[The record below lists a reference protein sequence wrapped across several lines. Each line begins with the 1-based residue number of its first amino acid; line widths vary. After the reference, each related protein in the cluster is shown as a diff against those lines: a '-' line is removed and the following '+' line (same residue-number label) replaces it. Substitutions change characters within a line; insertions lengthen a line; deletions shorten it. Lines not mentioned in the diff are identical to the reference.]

1 MNEPRKSMTDKEL
14 DQLFAQARQLR
25 PETGRAEFAFE
36 TRLMAGLGEERD
48 SIGLLGWRLA
58 PWFAAVVL
66 AFGLLSWGQLSDPA
80 APVPDSFADWILV
93 QMFFAT

>member
-1 MNEPRKSMTDKEL
+1 MNEPRKPMTDEEL
-14 DQLFAQARQLR
+14 DQLFVRARQMR
-25 PETGRAEFAFE
+25 PETSRAEFAFE
-36 TRLMAGLGEERD
+36 TRLMAGLREERN
-48 SIGLLGWRLA
+48 SIGLMGWRLT

-66 AFGLLSWGQLSDPA
+66 AIGLLSWGTLAEPT